1 MKFTRKRWNR
11 PGAVLFALSLVLAAC
26 GGTGEKGGAVS
37 QTGAEKPPAPVTL
50 HFFYNGYSSMLIDE
64 LKQKVAQKYPHIT
77 LNMLLDQPGNAIE
90 DVLGAGTKLDLVA
103 FAAGGLFKV
112 MDLQLGSDL
121 TELVKTHGFDLNRL
135 APGVL
140 DAAMSYSGNKGL
152 TVMPYELNN
161 SVLLYNKTIF
171 DKFGASYPRDGM
183 TWNDVL
189 ELVKKTTRLDDGV
202 QYQGFAYIGANPVY
216 KDQLALPF
224 VDPVTNKA
232 LINNDGW
239 KRYLEVMGSFYKV
252 QGNELKGQP
261 DNFFFKEQTMAMRT
275 GPSPLELLPDA
286 IANGLNWDAVSF
298 PMFPGAEQIGSQM
311 NAPFYAIPPDSP
323 NRDEAFKV
331 IAYLLSDEVQEAN
344 SRKGRVPVIKSEK
357 ALKDF
362 GSELDFLK
370 GTRYAEAVMKE
381 KIAKPIT
388 VTKYDGIVR
397 AQVSGMF
404 SRVIQNLD
412 DINTAMRMAEEAAN
426 KQIAEAQS
434 K

>member
-1 MKFTRKRWNR
+1 MKVARKRWIR
-11 PGAVLFALSLVLAAC
+11 KEAALLVLPLLLAAC
-26 GGTGEKGGAVS
+26 GGTGTKDGGTGQS
-37 QTGAEKPPAPVTL
+37 GAEKPPAPVTL
-50 HFFYNGYSSMLIDE
+50 NFFYNGYSTTLIDE

-77 LNMLLDQPGNAIE
+77 LNMLLDLPGNAIE
-90 DVLGAGTKLDLVA
+90 NVLGSGTKLDLVA
-103 FAAGGLFKV
+103 FSAGGLFKV

-121 TELVKTHGFDLNRL
+121 TELVKKHGFDLNRL

-171 DKFGASYPRDGM
+171 DKFGVSYPKDGM

-189 ELVKKTTRLDDGV
+189 ELVKKTTRQESGV

-224 VDPVTNKA
+224 VDPATNKA
-232 LINNDGW
+232 TINSDGW

-261 DNFFFKEQTMAMRT
+261 DDFFFKEQTMAMRT

-286 IANGLNWDAVSF
+286 IAKGLNWDAVSF
-298 PMFPGAEQIGSQM
+298 PLFPGAEQTGSQM

-323 NRDEAFKV
+323 NKDEAFKV

-344 SRKGRVPVIKSEK
+344 ARKGRVPTIKSDK
-357 ALKDF
+357 ALKEF
-362 GSELDFLK
+362 GSELALLK
-370 GTRYAEAVMKE
+370 GTHYAEAVMKE
-381 KIAKPIT
+381 KIAKPIA
-388 VTKYDGIVR
+388 VTKYDGVVR
-397 AQVSGMF
+397 SQVSGMF
-404 SRVIQNLD
+404 SKVIQNQAD
-412 DINTAMRMAEEAAN
+412 VNTAMRTAEEAAN
-426 KQIAEAQS
+426 KQIAEMQS